1 MIRDYDRNET
11 ELRDLRRTADILDGG
26 LRRFAS
32 GDIRTTLDE
41 PMPLRFEGMR
51 RDFNRGLATIDRTIG
66 TVVSSVETMRAD
78 TEAMAAILRSQAQAR
93 QDQADR
99 ITRAKS
105 KTSAHERSAKQRQAI
120 TRHVGTIAHNTKLD
134 MRRPREAVAAAL
146 KLIETMELSAG
157 TSGDTG
163 MSAIRAKTEEIERE
177 LRAIGLYVDALA
189 QNVEELTES
198 ADAQAA
204 EAEAIRGELDEMA
217 KAKDAQAPEIL
228 TTPLVLDSLNR
239 SIGEI
244 DRAAARYSDVT
255 ILPAPPVFPPEG
267 SPPSSGGRKPFLR
280 LIKT

>member
-1 MIRDYDRNET
+1 
-11 ELRDLRRTADILDGG
+11 
-26 LRRFAS
+26 
-32 GDIRTTLDE
+32 
-41 PMPLRFEGMR
+41 
-51 RDFNRGLATIDRTIG
+51 
-66 TVVSSVETMRAD
+66 
-78 TEAMAAILRSQAQAR
+78 
-93 QDQADR
+93 
-99 ITRAKS
+99 
-105 KTSAHERSAKQRQAI
+105 
-120 TRHVGTIAHNTKLD
+120 
-134 MRRPREAVAAAL
+134 L
-146 KLIETMELSAG
+146 KLIETMELLAG
-157 TSGDTG
+157 TPSATG

>member
-41 PMPLRFEGMR
+41 PLPLRFEGLR
-51 RDFNRGLATIDRTIG
+51 RDFNRGIATVGRTIG
-66 TVVSSVETMRAD
+66 TVSANVDTMRAD
-78 TEAMAAILRSQAQAR
+78 SETMASILRTQAQAR

-99 ITRAKS
+99 ITRARS
-105 KTSAHERSAKQRQAI
+105 KTTAHERSAKQRQAI
-120 TRHVGTIAHNTKLD
+120 TRHVGTIAHNTQLD
-134 MRRPREAVAAAL
+134 MRRPKEAVAAAL
-146 KLIETMELSAG
+146 KLIETMELSG
-157 TSGDTG
+157 GNTSETG
-163 MSAIRAKTEEIERE
+163 ISAIRAKTEEIERE

-189 QNVEELTES
+189 QNVEELTQS

-204 EAEAIRGELDEMA
+204 EAETIRCELDEMA
-217 KAKDAQAPEIL
+217 KAKDAQATETL
-228 TTPLVLDSLNR
+228 STSHVLDSLNR

-255 ILPAPPVFPPEG
+255 ILPAAPIFPPEG
-267 SPPSSGGRKPFLR
+267 PHPPSGGRKPFLR